1 MEKKFAN
8 LGTMLSR
15 AQAKKIV
22 GGAEEEV
29 DPYTTCFECT
39 AGAKEWGFGCPSP
52 LRSDCSGS
60 AKLDRQTFPRF
71 HLVGDG

>member
-39 AGAKEWGFGCPSP
+39 ADF
-52 LRSDCSGS
+52 
-60 AKLDRQTFPRF
+60 
-71 HLVGDG
+71 

>member
-22 GGAEEEV
+22 GGAEEEIGGCNV
-29 DPYTTCFECT
+29 DCT
-39 AGAKEWGFGCPSP
+39 GCPQYQCPTACEAMVNGVSVTCNGVSKTCHAYP
-52 LRSDCSGS
+52 TCWS
-60 AKLDRQTFPRF
+60 
-71 HLVGDG
+71 